1 MNSAQQSNLSQ
12 QISNIQSNQQ
22 TNQVQQLCFLA
33 NATTQVCLTVSPLPT
48 STNGTNGANGALS
61 TQFSA
66 GGNVQAST
74 ITDNSK
80 AGTIQ
85 GIGGF

>member
-12 QISNIQSNQQ
+12 QISNIQSAQQ
-22 TNQVQQLCFLA
+22 NNQVQQLCFLA
-33 NATTQVCLTVSPLPT
+33 NATTQVCLTVSPLA
-48 STNGTNGANGALS
+48 TNGTNGTNGALS